1 MNNLEYYKVFY
12 TAARHGSLTVAAREL
27 SISQPAVSQ
36 TIRLLEEELGAKLF
50 TRVSRG
56 IRLTPEGELLYP
68 YAEQAVKSLEQGEQK
83 LREMLNLDL
92 GEVRIGASD
101 MTLRFY
107 LLPYLETFHE
117 RFPSI
122 KVNVTNAP
130 TPATLDLLTE
140 GKIDFGVVSTPFES
154 GENIQVMP
162 VKEIEDVFV
171 AGRRF
176 IAYKNRM
183 LDLQELEHMPIISL
197 EQRTSTR
204 SYMDRFLSENGVI
217 LQPEF
222 ELATSDMIV
231 QFALRNLGVGS
242 VMKEFAREDLDNGK
256 LFELRFNK
264 IIPKRRFCVVTDQK
278 RKLSPA
284 AERVLAI
291 INGDQCERRT
301 MERCSD

>member
-68 YAEQAVKSLEQGEQK
+68 YAEHAVKSLEQGEQK

>member
-264 IIPKRRFCVVTDQK
+264 IIPKRRCCLVTDQK

>member
-291 INGDQCERRT
+291 INGNQCERRT